1 MRYQPQIEVASI
13 VVTDVKIRL
22 PEFTLEVDGDIDSE
36 YIGVF
41 EGPSHDISF
50 YGPTAEHVIGV
61 AHRYAAKLT
70 EGAPYNLLVVIDDE
84 DVEESLVT
92 LP

>member
-22 PEFTLEVDGDIDSE
+22 PEFTLEVDGDFDSE

-70 EGAPYNLLVVIDDE
+70 EGRRTT
-84 DVEESLVT
+84 SWW
-92 LP
+92 